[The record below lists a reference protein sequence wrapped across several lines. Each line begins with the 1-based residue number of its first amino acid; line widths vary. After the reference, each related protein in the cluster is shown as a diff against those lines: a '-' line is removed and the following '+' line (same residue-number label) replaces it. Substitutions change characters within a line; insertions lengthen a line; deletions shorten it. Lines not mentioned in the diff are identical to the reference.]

1 MSNNKNQQIITRFAP
16 SPTGT
21 LHVGGAR
28 TALFNYL
35 FARQNNGKFILR
47 IEDTDKERSK
57 KEFEE
62 DIINSLKWLGINW
75 DEFYKQS
82 ERTEIYKKYLEKLL
96 KENMAYVSEEPKGN
110 SKSVIRLRNKN
121 KKISFDD
128 LIRGKIEFDTTELG
142 DFVIAKDKETP
153 LYHFAV
159 VVDDSEMGVT
169 HVIRGEDHI
178 SNTPRQILIQEALG
192 FPRPI
197 YSHIPLILGPDRSKL
212 SKRHGESSVIE
223 YKDLGY
229 LPEALNNFI
238 AFLGWNPGTEKEI
251 YSMEELIKDF
261 SLKKIQKS
269 GAIFNIVRLD
279 WINKEYIKN
288 IDISK
293 IKKWI
298 TSYIPEEKI
307 NNLIVNL
314 LKERINKL
322 SDIKNLYE
330 AGELNY
336 FFKQPE
342 YEKEKLLWREEK
354 DLNNTKSILEKA
366 IDIIKDVNEENFT
379 QENIKSAIWPYAEEK
394 GRGNV
399 LWPIRMAL
407 TGLNKSPDPFVVS
420 EIIGKKEVLKRLEYA
435 KIKI

>member
-1 MSNNKNQQIITRFAP
+1 MHKEKNEITTRFAP
-16 SPTGT
+16 SPTGM

-35 FARQNNGKFILR
+35 FAKQNNGKFILR

-62 DIINSLKWLGINW
+62 DIINSLKWLGIDW

-82 ERTEIYKKYLEKLL
+82 ERTEIYKKYLQKLL
-96 KENMAYVSEEPKGN
+96 DENKAYLENKA
-110 SKSVIRLRNKN
+110 IRFKNPN

-159 VVDDSEMGVT
+159 IIDDNEMGVT

-192 FPRPI
+192 LPRPI

-212 SKRHGESSVIE
+212 SKRHGESSVME
-223 YKDLGY
+223 YKNLGY

-251 YSMEELIKDF
+251 YSMEKLVKDF

-279 WINKEYIKN
+279 WLNKEYIKKAN
-288 IDISK
+288 PDELK
-293 IKKWI
+293 EWIKP
-298 TSYIPEEKI
+298 YIPEPDFKI
-307 NNLIVNL
+307 INL

-322 SDIKNLYE
+322 SDIKSLYDD
-330 AGELNY
+330 GELNY
-336 FFKQPE
+336 FLKQPE

-354 DLNNTKSILEKA
+354 DLNNTKNILEKV
-366 IDIIKDVNEENFT
+366 IDIIKNIDEKNFT
-379 QENIKSAIWPYAEEK
+379 QEDIKTAVWPYTEEK

-399 LWPIRMAL
+399 LWPLRMAL
-407 TGLNKSPDPFVVS
+407 TGLDKSPDPLIIS
-420 EIIGKKEVLKRLEYA
+420 EILGKKEVLKRLEYA